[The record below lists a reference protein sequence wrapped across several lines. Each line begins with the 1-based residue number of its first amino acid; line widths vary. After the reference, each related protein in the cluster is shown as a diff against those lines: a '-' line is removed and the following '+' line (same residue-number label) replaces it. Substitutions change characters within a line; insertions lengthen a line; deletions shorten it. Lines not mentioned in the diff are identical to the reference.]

1 MSAKLVQAERKYKT
15 SFAFLFACTTF
26 NLYYSQLEGRLRLGK
41 THNSFWF
48 FTRLALPLSYNQIQA
63 MQQSKPHTPWS
74 WVPSLYFAEG
84 LPYILVIT
92 LSVVMYKQL
101 GLGNAEVA
109 YYTGWFYLPWLIK
122 PLWSPF
128 VDLLKTKRWW
138 IVAMQL
144 LMGAG
149 MAGIAFTLPMA
160 SYLQWTLAVFWLLA
174 FSSATHDV
182 AADGFY
188 MMALDEGQQSF
199 FVGIRSTFYR
209 LATLTGQGGMLIMV
223 DWLLRHH
230 DNNVQQAWTEAFYGA
245 AALFILVGA
254 YHAWILPRPN
264 TDQQRDFAARDL
276 LKEFAHTFATFFK
289 KEGMVPA
296 LLFMLLFRFP
306 EAQLAKMSIPFLMD
320 PLTEGGLGL
329 TLEQIGVIQGTLG
342 PLGLTLGGILGG
354 VCISRGGLKRWLW
367 PMVWAISLPDI
378 VYVYLSYTQPGN
390 LYLISSCL
398 FIEQVGYGFGFTAYM
413 LFLIYYARG
422 THETAHYAIATAF
435 MAAGMMLPG
444 MLSGALQEWMGY
456 RGFFI
461 WIMACCIVTFVVS
474 AFLKIDK
481 DFGKK

>member
-1 MSAKLVQAERKYKT
+1 
-15 SFAFLFACTTF
+15 
-26 NLYYSQLEGRLRLGK
+26 
-41 THNSFWF
+41 
-48 FTRLALPLSYNQIQA
+48 
-63 MQQSKPHTPWS
+63 MQQTTRRTPWA
-74 WVPSLYFAEG
+74 WIPSLYFAEG
-84 LPYILVIT
+84 LPYIIVIT

-128 VDLLKTKRWW
+128 IDLIKTKRWW
-138 IVAMQL
+138 IVTMQL

-160 SYLQWTLAVFWLLA
+160 NYLQWTLAIFWLMA

-188 MMALDEGQQSF
+188 MMALNEGQQSF

-209 LATLTGQGGMLIMV
+209 LATLAGQGGLLIVV
-223 DWLLRHH
+223 DRFLRLYEG
-230 DNNVQQAWTEAFYGA
+230 NAQQAWITAFYA
-245 AALFILVGA
+245 VAFLFIAIAL
-254 YHAWILPRPN
+254 YHAWHLPHPQ
-264 TDQQRDFAARDL
+264 TDRMRNLTAHDL
-276 LKEFAHTFATFFK
+276 LKEFAHTFTTFFQ

-306 EAQLAKMSIPFLMD
+306 EAQLGKMSIPFLMD

-329 TLEQIGVIQGTLG
+329 TLEQIGIIQGTLG
-342 PLGLTLGGILGG
+342 PIGLTLGGILGG
-354 VCISRGGLKRWLW
+354 ICISRGGLKRWLW

-378 VYVYLSYTQPGN
+378 VYVYLSYMQPSN

-398 FIEQVGYGFGFTAYM
+398 FIEQLGYGFGFTAYM

-422 THETAHYAIATAF
+422 THETSHYAIATAF

-444 MLSGALQEWMGY
+444 MLSGVLQEWMGY
-456 RGFFI
+456 RGFFL
-461 WIMACCIVTFVVS
+461 WIMACCAVTFVVS

-481 DFGKK
+481 DFGKKQIG

>member
-1 MSAKLVQAERKYKT
+1 
-15 SFAFLFACTTF
+15 
-26 NLYYSQLEGRLRLGK
+26 
-41 THNSFWF
+41 
-48 FTRLALPLSYNQIQA
+48 
-63 MQQSKPHTPWS
+63 MQQSTRRNPWL

-84 LPYILVIT
+84 LPYIIVIT

-128 VDLLKTKRWW
+128 VDLVKTKRWW
-138 IVAMQL
+138 IVVMQL

-160 SYLQWTLAVFWLLA
+160 SYLQWTLAIFWLMA

-188 MMALDEGQQSF
+188 MMALEEGEQAF

-209 LATLTGQGGMLIMV
+209 LATLAGQGGLLILV
-223 DWLLRHH
+223 DWWMKHSGTDAQGAWVQTFYSVALLF
-230 DNNVQQAWTEAFYGA
+230 V
-245 AALFILVGA
+245 IVGA
-254 YHAWILPRPN
+254 YHTWILPRPKSDETRN
-264 TDQQRDFAARDL
+264 IEARNL
-276 LKEFAHTFATFFK
+276 LKEFGRTFASFFQK
-289 KEGMVPA
+289 KGVVPA

-306 EAQLAKMSIPFLMD
+306 EAQLGKMSIPFLMD
-320 PLTEGGLGL
+320 PLAEGGLGL
-329 TLEQIGVIQGTLG
+329 SLKDIGIIQGTLG
-342 PLGLTLGGILGG
+342 PIGLTLGGILGG

-378 VYVYLSYTQPGN
+378 VYVYLSYVQPGN
-390 LYLISSCL
+390 LYLISACL
-398 FIEQVGYGFGFTAYM
+398 FIEQLGYGFGFTAYM

-444 MLSGALQEWMGY
+444 MLSGVLQEKMGY
-456 RGFFI
+456 QGFFL
-461 WIMACCIVTFVVS
+461 WIMACCAVTFIVS
-474 AFLKIDK
+474 SFLKIDGE
-481 DFGKK
+481 FGKKK

>member
-1 MSAKLVQAERKYKT
+1 
-15 SFAFLFACTTF
+15 
-26 NLYYSQLEGRLRLGK
+26 
-41 THNSFWF
+41 
-48 FTRLALPLSYNQIQA
+48 
-63 MQQSKPHTPWS
+63 MQQSTRRNPWL

-84 LPYILVIT
+84 LPYIIVIT

-128 VDLLKTKRWW
+128 VDLVKTKRWW
-138 IVAMQL
+138 IVVMQL

-160 SYLQWTLAVFWLLA
+160 SYLQWTLAIFWLMA

-188 MMALDEGQQSF
+188 MMALEEGEQAF

-209 LATLTGQGGMLIMV
+209 LATLAGQGGLLILV
-223 DWLLRHH
+223 DWWMKHSGTDAQGAWVQTFYSVALLF
-230 DNNVQQAWTEAFYGA
+230 V
-245 AALFILVGA
+245 IVGA
-254 YHAWILPRPN
+254 YHAWILPRPKSDETRN
-264 TDQQRDFAARDL
+264 IEARNL
-276 LKEFAHTFATFFK
+276 LKEFGRTFASFFQK
-289 KEGMVPA
+289 KGVVPA

-306 EAQLAKMSIPFLMD
+306 EAQLGKMSIPFLMD

-329 TLEQIGVIQGTLG
+329 SLKDIGIIQGTLG
-342 PLGLTLGGILGG
+342 PIGLTLGGILGG
-354 VCISRGGLKRWLW
+354 VCISRSGLKRWLW

-378 VYVYLSYTQPGN
+378 VYVYLSYVQPGN
-390 LYLISSCL
+390 LYLISACL
-398 FIEQVGYGFGFTAYM
+398 FIEQLGYGFGFTAYM

-444 MLSGALQEWMGY
+444 MLSGVLQEKMGY
-456 RGFFI
+456 QGFFL
-461 WIMACCIVTFVVS
+461 WIMACCAVTFIVS
-474 AFLKIDK
+474 SFLKIDGE
-481 DFGKK
+481 FGKKK

>member
-1 MSAKLVQAERKYKT
+1 
-15 SFAFLFACTTF
+15 
-26 NLYYSQLEGRLRLGK
+26 
-41 THNSFWF
+41 
-48 FTRLALPLSYNQIQA
+48 
-63 MQQSKPHTPWS
+63 
-74 WVPSLYFAEG
+74 VPSLYFAEG
-84 LPYILVIT
+84 LPYVIVIT

-144 LMGAG
+144 LMGVG
-149 MAGIAFTLPMA
+149 MAGIAFTLPVDGWL
-160 SYLQWTLAVFWLLA
+160 SWTLAIFWLLA

-188 MMALDEGQQSF
+188 MMALDEGNQSF

-209 LATLTGQGGMLIMV
+209 LATLAGQGGMLIVV
-223 DWLLRHH
+223 DWLIRRYG
-230 DNNVQQAWTEAFYGA
+230 NEREAWIMAFGVV
-245 AALFILVGA
+245 ALLFVLVGI
-254 YHAWILPRPN
+254 YHLLMLPRPH
-264 TDQQRDFAARDL
+264 TDKPRDFAARDL
-276 LKEFAHTFATFFK
+276 LKEFAHTFITFFQ
-289 KEGMVPA
+289 KEGAVPA

-306 EAQLAKMSIPFLMD
+306 EAQLGKMSIPFLMD
-320 PLTEGGLGL
+320 PVAEGGLGL

-342 PLGLTLGGILGG
+342 PIGLTLGGILGG
-354 VCISRGGLKRWLW
+354 ICISRGGLKRWLW

-378 VYVYLSYTQPGN
+378 VYVYLSYAQTASLPV
-390 LYLISSCL
+390 ISACL
-398 FIEQVGYGFGFTAYM
+398 FIEQFGYGFGFTAYM

-444 MLSGALQEWMGY
+444 MMAGALQEWMGY
-456 RGFFI
+456 QGFFI
-461 WIMACCIVTFVVS
+461 WVMACCAVTFVVS
-474 AFLKIDK
+474 AFLKIEDG
-481 DFGKK
+481 FGKK

>member
-1 MSAKLVQAERKYKT
+1 
-15 SFAFLFACTTF
+15 
-26 NLYYSQLEGRLRLGK
+26 
-41 THNSFWF
+41 
-48 FTRLALPLSYNQIQA
+48 
-63 MQQSKPHTPWS
+63 MQQNTQRNPWA

-84 LPYILVIT
+84 LPYVIVIT

-128 VDLLKTKRWW
+128 VDLLRTKRWW

-144 LMGAG
+144 LMGVG

-160 SYLQWTLAVFWLLA
+160 GYLQWTLAIFWLLA

-188 MMALDEGQQSF
+188 MMALSEGDQSF

-209 LATLTGQGGMLIMV
+209 LATLTAQGGMLIVV
-223 DWLLRHH
+223 DWLMRHYG
-230 DNNVQQAWTEAFYGA
+230 NEREAWITAFFVV
-245 AALFILVGA
+245 AALFFVVGL
-254 YHAWILPRPN
+254 YHAWQLPRPSS
-264 TDQQRDFAARDL
+264 DAPRDFAARDL
-276 LKEFAHTFATFFK
+276 LKEFAHTFVTFFQK
-289 KEGMVPA
+289 KGALPA

-306 EAQLAKMSIPFLMD
+306 EAQLAKMGVLFLMD
-320 PLTEGGLGL
+320 PLAEGGLGL

-342 PLGLTLGGILGG
+342 PIGLTLGGILGG

-378 VYVYLSYTQPGN
+378 VYVYLSYVQPAN
-390 LYLISSCL
+390 LYVISSCL
-398 FIEQVGYGFGFTAYM
+398 FVEQFGYGFGFTAYM

-444 MLSGALQEWMGY
+444 MMAGALQELMGY
-456 RGFFI
+456 RLFFV
-461 WIMACCIVTFVVS
+461 WVMVCCAVTFIVS

-481 DFGKK
+481 DFGKKER

>member
-1 MSAKLVQAERKYKT
+1 
-15 SFAFLFACTTF
+15 
-26 NLYYSQLEGRLRLGK
+26 
-41 THNSFWF
+41 
-48 FTRLALPLSYNQIQA
+48 
-63 MQQSKPHTPWS
+63 MQQDIKRNPWA

-84 LPYILVIT
+84 LPYVIVIT

-128 VDLLKTKRWW
+128 VDLLRTKRWW

-144 LMGAG
+144 LMGVG

-160 SYLQWTLAVFWLLA
+160 GYLQWTLAIFWLLA

-188 MMALDEGQQSF
+188 MMALSEGDQSF

-209 LATLTGQGGMLIMV
+209 LATLTAQGGMLILV
-223 DWLLRHH
+223 DWLVRHYG
-230 DNNVQQAWTEAFYGA
+230 NEREAWITAFFIVA
-245 AALFILVGA
+245 ILFIVVGL
-254 YHAWILPRPN
+254 YHARVLPRPSS
-264 TDQQRDFAARDL
+264 DASRDFEARHL
-276 LKEFAHTFATFFK
+276 LREFTHTFVTFFQ
-289 KEGMVPA
+289 KEGALPA

-306 EAQLAKMSIPFLMD
+306 EAQLAKMGVLFLMD
-320 PLTEGGLGL
+320 PLAEGGLGL

-342 PLGLTLGGILGG
+342 PIGLTLGGILGG

-378 VYVYLSYTQPGN
+378 VYVYLSYVQPDN
-390 LYLISSCL
+390 LYIISSCL
-398 FIEQVGYGFGFTAYM
+398 FVEQFGYGFGFTAYM

-444 MLSGALQEWMGY
+444 MMAGALQEMMGY
-456 RGFFI
+456 RLFFI
-461 WIMACCIVTFVVS
+461 WVMACCAVTFIVS
-474 AFLKIDK
+474 AFL
-481 DFGKK
+481 

>member
-1 MSAKLVQAERKYKT
+1 METIERK
-15 SFAFLFACTTF
+15 SAHR
-26 NLYYSQLEGRLRLGK
+26 N
-41 THNSFWF
+41 
-48 FTRLALPLSYNQIQA
+48 
-63 MQQSKPHTPWS
+63 PWT

-84 LPYILVIT
+84 LPYIVVIT

-101 GLGNAEVA
+101 GMGNAEVA

-138 IVAMQL
+138 IVTMQL

-160 SYLQWTLAVFWLLA
+160 NYLQWTLAIFWLMA

-209 LATLTGQGGMLIMV
+209 LATLTGQGAMLIVV
-223 DWLLRHH
+223 DWLVRHH
-230 DNNVQQAWTEAFYGA
+230 GGDVQQAWVTAFFGV
-245 AALFILVGA
+245 AALFILIGV
-254 YHAWILPRPN
+254 YHVLMLPHPKN
-264 TDQQRDFAARDL
+264 DALRDFTARDL
-276 LKEFAHTFATFFK
+276 LKEFAHTFITFFQ
-289 KEGMVPA
+289 KEGVAPA

-342 PLGLTLGGILGG
+342 PIGLTLGGILGG

-378 VYVYLSYTQPGN
+378 VYVYLSYVQPDN
-390 LYLISSCL
+390 LIVISSCL
-398 FIEQVGYGFGFTAYM
+398 FIEQFGYGFGFTAYM

-422 THETAHYAIATAF
+422 AHETAHYAIATAF

-444 MLSGALQEWMGY
+444 MLSGILQEWMGY
-456 RGFFI
+456 KMFFV
-461 WIMACCIVTFVVS
+461 WIMACCAVTFIVS

-481 DFGKK
+481 DFGKKS

>member
-1 MSAKLVQAERKYKT
+1 MDKHTCDSTTQPSVCRKP
-15 SFAFLFACTTF
+15 
-26 NLYYSQLEGRLRLGK
+26 Q
-41 THNSFWF
+41 
-48 FTRLALPLSYNQIQA
+48 
-63 MQQSKPHTPWS
+63 PWA

-84 LPYILVIT
+84 LPYVIVIT

-144 LMGAG
+144 LMGVG
-149 MAGIAFTLPMA
+149 MAGIAFTLPIEGW
-160 SYLQWTLAVFWLLA
+160 LRWTLAIFWLLA

-188 MMALDEGQQSF
+188 MMALDEGNQSF

-209 LATLTGQGGMLIMV
+209 LATLAGQGGMLIVV
-223 DWLLRHH
+223 DWLIRRYG
-230 DNNVQQAWTEAFYGA
+230 NEREAWIMAFGVV
-245 AALFILVGA
+245 ALLFVLVGM
-254 YHAWILPRPN
+254 YHLLMLPRPH
-264 TDQQRDFAARDL
+264 TDKPRDFAARDL
-276 LKEFAHTFATFFK
+276 LKEFAHTFITFFQ
-289 KEGMVPA
+289 KEGAVPA

-306 EAQLAKMSIPFLMD
+306 EAQLGKMSIPFLMD
-320 PLTEGGLGL
+320 PVAEGGLGL

-342 PLGLTLGGILGG
+342 PIGLTLGGILGG
-354 VCISRGGLKRWLW
+354 ICISRGGLKRWLW

-378 VYVYLSYTQPGN
+378 VYVYLSYALPTN
-390 LYLISSCL
+390 LYVISSCL
-398 FIEQVGYGFGFTAYM
+398 FIEQFGYGFGFTAYM

-444 MLSGALQEWMGY
+444 MMAGALQEWMGY

-461 WIMACCIVTFVVS
+461 WIMGCCAVTFVVS
-474 AFLKIDK
+474 AFLKIEEG
-481 DFGKK
+481 FGKK

>member
-1 MSAKLVQAERKYKT
+1 M
-15 SFAFLFACTTF
+15 
-26 NLYYSQLEGRLRLGK
+26 
-41 THNSFWF
+41 
-48 FTRLALPLSYNQIQA
+48 
-63 MQQSKPHTPWS
+63 
-74 WVPSLYFAEG
+74 PSLYFAEG
-84 LPYILVIT
+84 LPYVIVIT

-144 LMGAG
+144 LMGVG
-149 MAGIAFTLPMA
+149 MAGIAFTLPVDGWL
-160 SYLQWTLAVFWLLA
+160 SWTLAIFWLLA

-188 MMALDEGQQSF
+188 MMALDEGNQSF

-209 LATLTGQGGMLIMV
+209 LATLAGQGGMLIVV
-223 DWLLRHH
+223 DWLIRRYG
-230 DNNVQQAWTEAFYGA
+230 NEREAWIMAFGVV
-245 AALFILVGA
+245 ALLFVLVGI
-254 YHAWILPRPN
+254 YHLLMLPRPH
-264 TDQQRDFAARDL
+264 TDKPRDFAARDL
-276 LKEFAHTFATFFK
+276 LKEFAHTFITFFQ
-289 KEGMVPA
+289 KEGAVPA

-306 EAQLAKMSIPFLMD
+306 EAQLGKMSIPFLMD
-320 PLTEGGLGL
+320 PVAEGGLGL

-342 PLGLTLGGILGG
+342 PIGLTLGGILGG
-354 VCISRGGLKRWLW
+354 ICISRGGLKRWLW

-378 VYVYLSYTQPGN
+378 VYVYLSYAQTASLPV
-390 LYLISSCL
+390 ISACL
-398 FIEQVGYGFGFTAYM
+398 FIEQFGYGFGFTAYM

-444 MLSGALQEWMGY
+444 MMAGALQEWMGY
-456 RGFFI
+456 QGFFI
-461 WIMACCIVTFVVS
+461 WVMACCAVTFVVS
-474 AFLKIDK
+474 AFLKIEDG
-481 DFGKK
+481 FGKK

>member
-1 MSAKLVQAERKYKT
+1 MKRNKV
-15 SFAFLFACTTF
+15 
-26 NLYYSQLEGRLRLGK
+26 
-41 THNSFWF
+41 
-48 FTRLALPLSYNQIQA
+48 IQRN
-63 MQQSKPHTPWS
+63 PWA
-74 WVPSLYFAEG
+74 WVPTLYFAEG
-84 LPYILVIT
+84 LPYVIVIT

-101 GLGNAEVA
+101 GMGNAEVA

-128 VDLLKTKRWW
+128 VDLLRTKRWW
-138 IVAMQL
+138 IVTMQL

-160 SYLQWTLAVFWLLA
+160 SYLQWTLAIFWLLA

-188 MMALDEGQQSF
+188 MMALDEGEQSF

-209 LATLTGQGGMLIMV
+209 LATLAGQGGMLIMV
-223 DWLLRHH
+223 DWLLQRHGG
-230 DNNVQQAWTEAFYGA
+230 DAEQAWTQAFYGVA
-245 AALFILVGA
+245 TLFIAVGA
-254 YHAWILPRPN
+254 YHVWMLPRPQ
-264 TDQQRDFAARDL
+264 TDTRRDFATRDL
-276 LKEFAHTFATFFK
+276 MKEFAHTFITFFQ
-289 KEGMVPA
+289 KEGMLPA

-306 EAQLAKMSIPFLMD
+306 EAQLSKMSIPFLMD

-329 TLEQIGVIQGTLG
+329 TLEQIGIIQGTLG
-342 PLGLTLGGILGG
+342 PVGLTLGGILGG
-354 VCISRGGLKRWLW
+354 ICISRGGLKRWLW

-378 VYVYLSYTQPGN
+378 VYVYLSFVQPDN
-390 LYLISSCL
+390 LFITASCL
-398 FIEQVGYGFGFTAYM
+398 FIEQFGYGFGFTAYM

-444 MLSGALQEWMGY
+444 MLSGVMQEWMGY
-456 RGFFI
+456 KGFFI
-461 WIMACCIVTFVVS
+461 WIMACCAVTFIVS

>member
-1 MSAKLVQAERKYKT
+1 MGKKEDNAYK
-15 SFAFLFACTTF
+15 
-26 NLYYSQLEGRLRLGK
+26 
-41 THNSFWF
+41 NS
-48 FTRLALPLSYNQIQA
+48 S
-63 MQQSKPHTPWS
+63 PWA

-84 LPYILVIT
+84 LPYVIVIT

-149 MAGIAFTLPMA
+149 MAGIAFTLPMQH
-160 SYLQWTLAVFWLLA
+160 YLQWTLAIFWLLA

-188 MMALDEGQQSF
+188 MMALDEGDQSF

-209 LATLTGQGGMLIMV
+209 LATLAGQGGMLILV
-223 DWLLRHH
+223 DWFIRHNGN
-230 DNNVQQAWTEAFYGA
+230 DAQQAWIHSFFLI
-245 AALFILVGA
+245 AALFIAVGV
-254 YHAWILPRPN
+254 YHACRLPRPH
-264 TDQQRDFAARDL
+264 TDVPRQFAARDL
-276 LKEFAHTFATFFK
+276 FKEFAHTFVTFFQ
-289 KEGMVPA
+289 KEGALPA

-306 EAQLAKMSIPFLMD
+306 EAQLGKMSIPFLMD

-329 TLEQIGVIQGTLG
+329 TLKQIGVIQGTLG
-342 PLGLTLGGILGG
+342 PIGLTLGGILGG
-354 VCISRGGLKRWLW
+354 ICISRGGLKRWLW

-378 VYVYLSYTQPGN
+378 VYVYLSYALPSN
-390 LYLISSCL
+390 LYVISSCL
-398 FIEQVGYGFGFTAYM
+398 FIEQFGYGFGFTAYM

-444 MLSGALQEWMGY
+444 MMAGALQEWMGY

-461 WIMACCIVTFVVS
+461 WIMGCCAVTFAVS
-474 AFLKIDK
+474 AFLKIEEE
-481 DFGKK
+481 FGKK

>member
-1 MSAKLVQAERKYKT
+1 
-15 SFAFLFACTTF
+15 
-26 NLYYSQLEGRLRLGK
+26 
-41 THNSFWF
+41 
-48 FTRLALPLSYNQIQA
+48 
-63 MQQSKPHTPWS
+63 MQHDRQRTPWA

-84 LPYILVIT
+84 LPYVIVIT

-138 IVAMQL
+138 IVTMQL
-144 LMGAG
+144 LMGVG

-160 SYLQWTLAVFWLLA
+160 SYLQWTLAIFWLLA

-188 MMALDEGQQSF
+188 MMALSEGDQSF

-209 LATLTGQGGMLIMV
+209 LATLTAQGGMLILV
-223 DWLLRHH
+223 DWLMRRCG
-230 DNNVQQAWTEAFYGA
+230 DEREAWIMAFLVV
-245 AALFILVGA
+245 AALFVVVGL
-254 YHAWILPRPN
+254 YHAWQLPHPSN
-264 TDQQRDFAARDL
+264 DAPRDFAVRNL
-276 LKEFAHTFATFFK
+276 LKEFAHTFVTFFQ
-289 KEGMVPA
+289 KEGALPA

-306 EAQLAKMSIPFLMD
+306 EAQLSKMGVLFLMD
-320 PLTEGGLGL
+320 PISEGGLGL

-342 PLGLTLGGILGG
+342 PIGLTLGGILGG

-378 VYVYLSYTQPGN
+378 VYVYLSYVQPAN
-390 LYLISSCL
+390 LYVVSSCL
-398 FIEQVGYGFGFTAYM
+398 FIEQFGYGFGFTAYM

-444 MLSGALQEWMGY
+444 MMAGALQEWMGY
-456 RGFFI
+456 RLFFV
-461 WIMACCIVTFVVS
+461 WIMACCAVTFVVS

>member
-1 MSAKLVQAERKYKT
+1 MSSKT
-15 SFAFLFACTTF
+15 R
-26 NLYYSQLEGRLRLGK
+26 N
-41 THNSFWF
+41 
-48 FTRLALPLSYNQIQA
+48 
-63 MQQSKPHTPWS
+63 PWK

-84 LPYILVIT
+84 LPYVIVIT

-144 LMGAG
+144 LMGVG
-149 MAGIAFTLPMA
+149 MAGIAFTLPVEGW
-160 SYLQWTLAVFWLLA
+160 LHWTLAIFWLLA

-188 MMALDEGQQSF
+188 MMALDEGNQSF

-209 LATLTGQGGMLIMV
+209 LATLAGQGGMLIVV
-223 DWLLRHH
+223 DWLIRRYG
-230 DNNVQQAWTEAFYGA
+230 NEREAWIMAFGVV
-245 AALFILVGA
+245 ALLFVLVGI
-254 YHAWILPRPN
+254 YHLLMLPRPH
-264 TDQQRDFAARDL
+264 TDKPRDFAAHDL
-276 LKEFAHTFATFFK
+276 LKEFAHTFVTFFQ
-289 KEGMVPA
+289 KEGAVPA

-306 EAQLAKMSIPFLMD
+306 EAQLGKMSIPFLMD
-320 PLTEGGLGL
+320 PVAEGGLGL

-342 PLGLTLGGILGG
+342 PIGLTLGGILGG
-354 VCISRGGLKRWLW
+354 ICISRGGLKRWLW

-378 VYVYLSYTQPGN
+378 VYVYLSYAQTTSLPI
-390 LYLISSCL
+390 ISACL
-398 FIEQVGYGFGFTAYM
+398 FIEQIGYGFGFTAYM

-444 MLSGALQEWMGY
+444 MMAGALQEWMGY

-461 WIMACCIVTFVVS
+461 WVMACCAVTFIVS
-474 AFLKIDK
+474 AFLKIEEG
-481 DFGKK
+481 FGKKQ

>member
-1 MSAKLVQAERKYKT
+1 MNSKT
-15 SFAFLFACTTF
+15 R
-26 NLYYSQLEGRLRLGK
+26 N
-41 THNSFWF
+41 
-48 FTRLALPLSYNQIQA
+48 
-63 MQQSKPHTPWS
+63 PWI

-84 LPYILVIT
+84 LPYVIVIT

-149 MAGIAFTLPMA
+149 MAGIAFTLPA
-160 SYLQWTLAVFWLLA
+160 EGWLHWTLAIFWLLA

-188 MMALDEGQQSF
+188 MMALDEGHQSF

-209 LATLTGQGGMLIMV
+209 LATLAGQGGMLIVV
-223 DWLLRHH
+223 DWLIRHYG
-230 DNNVQQAWTEAFYGA
+230 NEREAWTMTFGIV
-245 AALFILVGA
+245 ALLFAIVGA
-254 YHAWILPRPN
+254 YHLLILPRPKSDAGHN
-264 TDQQRDFAARDL
+264 FAARDL
-276 LKEFAHTFATFFK
+276 LKEFAHTFVTFFQK
-289 KEGMVPA
+289 KGAVPA

-320 PLTEGGLGL
+320 PVAEGGLGL

-342 PLGLTLGGILGG
+342 PIGLTLGGILGG
-354 VCISRGGLKRWLW
+354 ICISRHGLKRWLW

-378 VYVYLSYTQPGN
+378 VYVYLSYAQTASLPV
-390 LYLISSCL
+390 ISACL
-398 FIEQVGYGFGFTAYM
+398 FVEQFGYGFGFTAYM

-444 MLSGALQEWMGY
+444 MMAGALQEWMGY
-456 RGFFI
+456 QGFFI
-461 WIMACCIVTFVVS
+461 WVMACCAVTFIVS
-474 AFLKIDK
+474 AFLKIEAG
-481 DFGKK
+481 FGKKS

>member
-1 MSAKLVQAERKYKT
+1 
-15 SFAFLFACTTF
+15 
-26 NLYYSQLEGRLRLGK
+26 
-41 THNSFWF
+41 
-48 FTRLALPLSYNQIQA
+48 
-63 MQQSKPHTPWS
+63 
-74 WVPSLYFAEG
+74 
-84 LPYILVIT
+84 
-92 LSVVMYKQL
+92 MYKQL

-144 LMGAG
+144 LMGVG
-149 MAGIAFTLPMA
+149 MAGIAFTLPVDGW
-160 SYLQWTLAVFWLLA
+160 LRWTLAIFWLMA

-188 MMALDEGQQSF
+188 MMALDEGNQSF

-209 LATLTGQGGMLIMV
+209 LATLAGQGGMLIVV
-223 DWLLRHH
+223 DWLIRRYG
-230 DNNVQQAWTEAFYGA
+230 NEREAWIMAFGVV
-245 AALFILVGA
+245 ALLFVLVGI
-254 YHAWILPRPN
+254 YHLLMLPRPH
-264 TDQQRDFAARDL
+264 TDKPRDFAARDL
-276 LKEFAHTFATFFK
+276 LKEFAHTFVTFFQ
-289 KEGMVPA
+289 KEGAVPA

-306 EAQLAKMSIPFLMD
+306 EAQLGKMSIPFLMD
-320 PLTEGGLGL
+320 PVAEGGLGL

-342 PLGLTLGGILGG
+342 PIGLTLGGILGG
-354 VCISRGGLKRWLW
+354 ICISRGGLKRWLW

-378 VYVYLSYTQPGN
+378 VYVYLSYAQTASLPV
-390 LYLISSCL
+390 ISACL
-398 FIEQVGYGFGFTAYM
+398 FIEQFGYGFGFTAYM

-444 MLSGALQEWMGY
+444 MMAGALQEWMGY

-461 WIMACCIVTFVVS
+461 WVMACCAVTFVVS
-474 AFLKIDK
+474 AFLKIEDG
-481 DFGKK
+481 FGKK

>member
-1 MSAKLVQAERKYKT
+1 MEKKEDNAYK
-15 SFAFLFACTTF
+15 
-26 NLYYSQLEGRLRLGK
+26 
-41 THNSFWF
+41 NS
-48 FTRLALPLSYNQIQA
+48 S
-63 MQQSKPHTPWS
+63 PWA

-84 LPYILVIT
+84 LPYVIVIT

-149 MAGIAFTLPMA
+149 MAGIAFTLPMQH
-160 SYLQWTLAVFWLLA
+160 YLQWTLAIFWLLA

-188 MMALDEGQQSF
+188 MMALDEGDQSF

-209 LATLTGQGGMLIMV
+209 LATLTGQGGMLIIV
-223 DWLLRHH
+223 DWFISHNGN
-230 DNNVQQAWTEAFYGA
+230 DAQQAWIHSFFLI
-245 AALFILVGA
+245 AALFIAVGV
-254 YHAWILPRPN
+254 YHACRLPRPH
-264 TDQQRDFAARDL
+264 TDVPRQFAARDL
-276 LKEFAHTFATFFK
+276 FKEFAHTFVTFFQ
-289 KEGMVPA
+289 KEGALPA

-306 EAQLAKMSIPFLMD
+306 EAQLGKMSIPFLMD

-329 TLEQIGVIQGTLG
+329 TLKQIGVIQGTLG
-342 PLGLTLGGILGG
+342 PIGLTLGGILGG
-354 VCISRGGLKRWLW
+354 ICISRGGLKRWLW

-378 VYVYLSYTQPGN
+378 VYVYLSYALPSN
-390 LYLISSCL
+390 LYVISSCL
-398 FIEQVGYGFGFTAYM
+398 FIEQFGYGFGFTAYM

-444 MLSGALQEWMGY
+444 MMAGALQEWMGY

-461 WIMACCIVTFVVS
+461 WIMGCCAVTFAVS
-474 AFLKIDK
+474 AFLKIEEG
-481 DFGKK
+481 FGKK

>member
-1 MSAKLVQAERKYKT
+1 
-15 SFAFLFACTTF
+15 
-26 NLYYSQLEGRLRLGK
+26 
-41 THNSFWF
+41 
-48 FTRLALPLSYNQIQA
+48 
-63 MQQSKPHTPWS
+63 MQQSTRRNPWA
-74 WVPSLYFAEG
+74 WIPSLYFAEG
-84 LPYILVIT
+84 LPYIIIIT

-101 GLGNAEVA
+101 GLSNAEVA

-128 VDLLKTKRWW
+128 VDLIKTKRWW
-138 IVAMQL
+138 IVTMQL

-160 SYLQWTLAVFWLLA
+160 SYLQWTLAIFWLMA

-209 LATLTGQGGMLIMV
+209 LATLAGQGGMLIVV
-223 DWLLRHH
+223 DWLLQRYEG
-230 DNNVQQAWTEAFYGA
+230 DVEQAWVQTFFGVS
-245 AALFILVGA
+245 ALFIIVGA
-254 YHAWILPRPN
+254 YHAWRLPHPQ
-264 TDQQRDFAARDL
+264 TDKQRDLAARDL
-276 LKEFAHTFATFFK
+276 LREFVHTFVTFFQ
-289 KEGMVPA
+289 KEDVEDVVPA

-320 PLTEGGLGL
+320 PVSEGGLGL

-342 PLGLTLGGILGG
+342 PVGLTLGGILGG
-354 VCISRGGLKRWLW
+354 LCISRHGLKHWLW

-378 VYVYLSYTQPGN
+378 VYVYLSYAQPDN
-390 LYLISSCL
+390 LVIISSCL
-398 FIEQVGYGFGFTAYM
+398 FIEQFGYGFGFTAYM

-444 MLSGALQEWMGY
+444 MLSGFLQEWMGY
-456 RGFFI
+456 RLFFI
-461 WIMACCIVTFVVS
+461 WIMGCCAVTFVVS

>member
-1 MSAKLVQAERKYKT
+1 M
-15 SFAFLFACTTF
+15 
-26 NLYYSQLEGRLRLGK
+26 
-41 THNSFWF
+41 
-48 FTRLALPLSYNQIQA
+48 
-63 MQQSKPHTPWS
+63 
-74 WVPSLYFAEG
+74 PSLYFAEG
-84 LPYILVIT
+84 LPYVIVIT

-144 LMGAG
+144 LMGVG
-149 MAGIAFTLPMA
+149 MAGIAFTLPVDGWL
-160 SYLQWTLAVFWLLA
+160 SWTLAIFWLLA

-188 MMALDEGQQSF
+188 MMALDEGNQSF

-209 LATLTGQGGMLIMV
+209 LATLAGQGGMLIVV
-223 DWLLRHH
+223 DWLIRRYG
-230 DNNVQQAWTEAFYGA
+230 NEREAWIMAFGVV
-245 AALFILVGA
+245 ALLFVLVGM
-254 YHAWILPRPN
+254 YHLLMLPRPH
-264 TDQQRDFAARDL
+264 TDKPRDFAARDL
-276 LKEFAHTFATFFK
+276 LKEFAHTFVTFFQ
-289 KEGMVPA
+289 KEGAVPA

-306 EAQLAKMSIPFLMD
+306 EAQLGKMSIPFLMD
-320 PLTEGGLGL
+320 PVAEGGLGL

-342 PLGLTLGGILGG
+342 PIGLTLGGILGG
-354 VCISRGGLKRWLW
+354 ICISRGGLKRWLW

-378 VYVYLSYTQPGN
+378 VYVYLSYAQTASLPV
-390 LYLISSCL
+390 ISACL
-398 FIEQVGYGFGFTAYM
+398 FIEQFGYGFGFTAYM

-444 MLSGALQEWMGY
+444 MMAGALQEWMGY

-461 WIMACCIVTFVVS
+461 WVMACCAVTFVVS
-474 AFLKIDK
+474 AFLKIEDG
-481 DFGKK
+481 FGKK

>member
-1 MSAKLVQAERKYKT
+1 MEK
-15 SFAFLFACTTF
+15 
-26 NLYYSQLEGRLRLGK
+26 
-41 THNSFWF
+41 
-48 FTRLALPLSYNQIQA
+48 RLAHRN
-63 MQQSKPHTPWS
+63 PWA
-74 WVPSLYFAEG
+74 WVPTLYFAEG
-84 LPYILVIT
+84 LPYVIVIT

-128 VDLLKTKRWW
+128 VDLLRTKRWW
-138 IVAMQL
+138 IVTMQL

-160 SYLQWTLAVFWLLA
+160 GYLQWTLAIFWLMA
-174 FSSATHDV
+174 FSSSTHDI

-188 MMALDEGQQSF
+188 MMALDEGQQSL

-209 LATLTGQGGMLIMV
+209 LATLTGQGAMLIVV
-223 DWLLRHH
+223 DLLVRHYGG
-230 DNNVQQAWTEAFYGA
+230 DIQQAWVTAFFGV
-245 AALFILVGA
+245 AALFIVVGM
-254 YHAWILPRPN
+254 YHVLMLPRPKS
-264 TDQQRDFAARDL
+264 DALRDFAARDL
-276 LKEFAHTFATFFK
+276 LKEFAHTFITFFQ
-289 KEGMVPA
+289 KEGVVPA

-342 PLGLTLGGILGG
+342 PIGLTLGGIIGG

-378 VYVYLSYTQPGN
+378 VYVYLSYVQPDN
-390 LYLISSCL
+390 LVLVSSCL
-398 FIEQVGYGFGFTAYM
+398 FVEQFGYGFGFTAYM

-444 MLSGALQEWMGY
+444 MLSGVLQEWMGY
-456 RGFFI
+456 KMFFV
-461 WIMACCIVTFVVS
+461 WIMVCCAVTFIVS

-481 DFGKK
+481 DFGKKN

>member
-1 MSAKLVQAERKYKT
+1 MSSKT
-15 SFAFLFACTTF
+15 R
-26 NLYYSQLEGRLRLGK
+26 N
-41 THNSFWF
+41 
-48 FTRLALPLSYNQIQA
+48 
-63 MQQSKPHTPWS
+63 PWE

-84 LPYILVIT
+84 LPYVIVIT

-128 VDLLKTKRWW
+128 VDLLKTKCWW

-144 LMGAG
+144 LMGVG
-149 MAGIAFTLPMA
+149 MAGIAFTLPVEGW
-160 SYLQWTLAVFWLLA
+160 LHWTLAIFWLLA

-188 MMALDEGQQSF
+188 MMALDEGNQSF

-209 LATLTGQGGMLIMV
+209 LATLAGQGGMLIVV
-223 DWLLRHH
+223 DWLIRRYG
-230 DNNVQQAWTEAFYGA
+230 NEREAWIMAFGVV
-245 AALFILVGA
+245 ALLFVLVGI
-254 YHAWILPRPN
+254 YHLLMLPRPH
-264 TDQQRDFAARDL
+264 TDKPRDFAARDL
-276 LKEFAHTFATFFK
+276 LKEFAHTFVTFFQ
-289 KEGMVPA
+289 KEGAVPA

-306 EAQLAKMSIPFLMD
+306 EAQLGKMSIPFLMD
-320 PLTEGGLGL
+320 PVAEGGLGL

-342 PLGLTLGGILGG
+342 PIGLTLGGILGG
-354 VCISRGGLKRWLW
+354 ICISRGGLKRWLW

-378 VYVYLSYTQPGN
+378 VYVYLSYVQTASLPV
-390 LYLISSCL
+390 ISACL
-398 FIEQVGYGFGFTAYM
+398 FIEQFGYGFGFTAYM

-444 MLSGALQEWMGY
+444 MMAGALQEWMGY
-456 RGFFI
+456 QGFFI
-461 WIMACCIVTFVVS
+461 WVMACCAVTFIVS
-474 AFLKIDK
+474 AFLKIEEG
-481 DFGKK
+481 FGKKL

>member
-1 MSAKLVQAERKYKT
+1 MKEVMRPA
-15 SFAFLFACTTF
+15 
-26 NLYYSQLEGRLRLGK
+26 
-41 THNSFWF
+41 
-48 FTRLALPLSYNQIQA
+48 
-63 MQQSKPHTPWS
+63 PWT

-84 LPYILVIT
+84 LPYVIVIT

-101 GLGNAEVA
+101 GMGNAEVA

-128 VDLLKTKRWW
+128 VDLLRTKRWW
-138 IVAMQL
+138 IVTMQL

-160 SYLQWTLAVFWLLA
+160 SYLQWTLAIFWLLA

-188 MMALDEGQQSF
+188 MMALDEGEQSF

-209 LATLTGQGGMLIMV
+209 LATLAGQGGILIMV
-223 DWLLRHH
+223 DWLLQRHGG
-230 DNNVQQAWTEAFYGA
+230 DAEQAWTQAFYGV
-245 AALFILVGA
+245 AALFIAVGA
-254 YHAWILPRPN
+254 YHAWMLPRPQ
-264 TDQQRDFAARDL
+264 TDTRRDFATRDL
-276 LKEFAHTFATFFK
+276 MKEFAHTFITFFQK
-289 KEGMVPA
+289 KGMLPA

-306 EAQLAKMSIPFLMD
+306 EAQLSKMSIPFLMD

-329 TLEQIGVIQGTLG
+329 TLEQIGIIQGTLG
-342 PLGLTLGGILGG
+342 PVGLTLGGILGG
-354 VCISRGGLKRWLW
+354 ICISRGGLKRWLW

-378 VYVYLSYTQPGN
+378 VYVYLSFVQPDN
-390 LYLISSCL
+390 LFITASCL
-398 FIEQVGYGFGFTAYM
+398 FIEQFGYGFGFTAYM

-444 MLSGALQEWMGY
+444 MLSGVMQEWMGY
-456 RGFFI
+456 KGFFI
-461 WIMACCIVTFVVS
+461 WIMACCAVTFIVS

>member
-1 MSAKLVQAERKYKT
+1 MEKRVSHR
-15 SFAFLFACTTF
+15 
-26 NLYYSQLEGRLRLGK
+26 N
-41 THNSFWF
+41 
-48 FTRLALPLSYNQIQA
+48 
-63 MQQSKPHTPWS
+63 PWA

-84 LPYILVIT
+84 LPYVIVIT

-128 VDLLKTKRWW
+128 VDLLRTKRWW
-138 IVAMQL
+138 IVTMQL

-160 SYLQWTLAVFWLLA
+160 GYLQWTLAIFWLMA
-174 FSSATHDV
+174 FSSSTHDI

-188 MMALDEGQQSF
+188 MMALDEGQQSL

-209 LATLTGQGGMLIMV
+209 LATLTGQGAMLIVV
-223 DWLLRHH
+223 DWLVRHYGG
-230 DNNVQQAWTEAFYGA
+230 DIQQAWVTAFFGV
-245 AALFILVGA
+245 AALFIVVGM
-254 YHAWILPRPN
+254 YHVLMLPRPKS
-264 TDQQRDFAARDL
+264 DALRDFAARDL
-276 LKEFAHTFATFFK
+276 LKEFAHTFITFFQ
-289 KEGMVPA
+289 KEGVVPA

-320 PLTEGGLGL
+320 SLTEGGLGL

-342 PLGLTLGGILGG
+342 PIGLTLGGILGG

-378 VYVYLSYTQPGN
+378 VYVYLSCVQPDN
-390 LYLISSCL
+390 LVLVSSCL
-398 FIEQVGYGFGFTAYM
+398 FVEQFGYGFGFTAYM

-444 MLSGALQEWMGY
+444 MLSGVLQEWMGY
-456 RGFFI
+456 KMFFV
-461 WIMACCIVTFVVS
+461 WIMVCCVVTFIVS

-481 DFGKK
+481 DFGKKD

>member
-1 MSAKLVQAERKYKT
+1 
-15 SFAFLFACTTF
+15 
-26 NLYYSQLEGRLRLGK
+26 
-41 THNSFWF
+41 
-48 FTRLALPLSYNQIQA
+48 
-63 MQQSKPHTPWS
+63 MQQNTRRNPWA
-74 WVPSLYFAEG
+74 WVPSLYYAEG
-84 LPYILVIT
+84 LPYVIVIT

-128 VDLLKTKRWW
+128 VDLLRTKRWW

-144 LMGAG
+144 LMGVG

-160 SYLQWTLAVFWLLA
+160 GYLQWTLAIFWLLA

-188 MMALDEGQQSF
+188 MMALSEGDQSF

-209 LATLTGQGGMLIMV
+209 LATLTAQGGMLIVV
-223 DWLLRHH
+223 DWLMRHYG
-230 DNNVQQAWTEAFYGA
+230 NEREAWITAFFVV
-245 AALFILVGA
+245 AALFVVVGL
-254 YHAWILPRPN
+254 YHAWQLPRPSS
-264 TDQQRDFAARDL
+264 DAPRDFAARDL
-276 LKEFAHTFATFFK
+276 LKEFAHTFVTFFQK
-289 KEGMVPA
+289 KGALPA

-306 EAQLAKMSIPFLMD
+306 EAQLAKMGVLFLMD
-320 PLTEGGLGL
+320 PLAEGGLGL

-342 PLGLTLGGILGG
+342 PIGLTLGGILGG

-378 VYVYLSYTQPGN
+378 VYVYLSYVQPAN
-390 LYLISSCL
+390 LYVISSCL
-398 FIEQVGYGFGFTAYM
+398 FVEQFGYGFGFTAYM

-444 MLSGALQEWMGY
+444 MMAGALQELMGY
-456 RGFFI
+456 RLFFV
-461 WIMACCIVTFVVS
+461 WVMVCCAVTFIVS

-481 DFGKK
+481 DFGKKER

>member
-1 MSAKLVQAERKYKT
+1 MEKHTCDNATKT
-15 SFAFLFACTTF
+15 SACRK
-26 NLYYSQLEGRLRLGK
+26 S
-41 THNSFWF
+41 W
-48 FTRLALPLSYNQIQA
+48 
-63 MQQSKPHTPWS
+63 PWA

-84 LPYILVIT
+84 LPYVIVIT

-149 MAGIAFTLPMA
+149 MAGIAFTLPMQH
-160 SYLQWTLAVFWLLA
+160 YLQWTLAIFWLLA

-188 MMALDEGQQSF
+188 MMALDEGDQSF

-209 LATLTGQGGMLIMV
+209 LATLAGQGGMLIIV
-223 DWLLRHH
+223 DWFISHNGN
-230 DNNVQQAWTEAFYGA
+230 DAQQAWIHSFFLI
-245 AALFILVGA
+245 AALFIAVGV
-254 YHAWILPRPN
+254 YHACRLPRPH
-264 TDQQRDFAARDL
+264 TDVPRQFAARDL
-276 LKEFAHTFATFFK
+276 LREFAHTFVTFFQ
-289 KEGMVPA
+289 KEGALPA

-306 EAQLAKMSIPFLMD
+306 EAQLGKMSIPFLMD

-329 TLEQIGVIQGTLG
+329 TLKQIGVIQGTLG
-342 PLGLTLGGILGG
+342 PIGLTLGGILGG
-354 VCISRGGLKRWLW
+354 ICISRGGLKRWLW

-378 VYVYLSYTQPGN
+378 VYVYLSYALPSN
-390 LYLISSCL
+390 LYVISSCL
-398 FIEQVGYGFGFTAYM
+398 FIEQFGYGFGFTAYM

-444 MLSGALQEWMGY
+444 MMAGALQEWMGY

-461 WIMACCIVTFVVS
+461 WIMGCCAVTFAVS
-474 AFLKIDK
+474 AFLKIEEG
-481 DFGKK
+481 FGKK

>member
-1 MSAKLVQAERKYKT
+1 
-15 SFAFLFACTTF
+15 
-26 NLYYSQLEGRLRLGK
+26 
-41 THNSFWF
+41 
-48 FTRLALPLSYNQIQA
+48 
-63 MQQSKPHTPWS
+63 MQRTGQRNPWA

-84 LPYILVIT
+84 LPYVIVIT

-138 IVAMQL
+138 IVTMQL
-144 LMGAG
+144 LMGVG

-160 SYLQWTLAVFWLLA
+160 SYLQWTLAIFWLLA

-188 MMALDEGQQSF
+188 MMALSEGDQSF

-209 LATLTGQGGMLIMV
+209 LATLTAQGGMLILV
-223 DWLLRHH
+223 DWLMRRCG
-230 DNNVQQAWTEAFYGA
+230 DEREAWIMAFLVV
-245 AALFILVGA
+245 AALFVVVGL
-254 YHAWILPRPN
+254 YHAWQLPHPSN
-264 TDQQRDFAARDL
+264 DAPRDFAVRNL
-276 LKEFAHTFATFFK
+276 LKEFAHTFVTFFQ
-289 KEGMVPA
+289 KEGALPA

-306 EAQLAKMSIPFLMD
+306 EAQLSKMGVLFLMD
-320 PLTEGGLGL
+320 PISEGGLGL

-342 PLGLTLGGILGG
+342 PIGLTLGGILGG

-378 VYVYLSYTQPGN
+378 VYVYLSYVQPTN
-390 LYLISSCL
+390 LYVVSSCL
-398 FIEQVGYGFGFTAYM
+398 FIEQFGYGFGFTAYM

-444 MLSGALQEWMGY
+444 MMAGALQEWMGY
-456 RGFFI
+456 RLFFV
-461 WIMACCIVTFVVS
+461 WIMACCAVTFVVS

>member
-1 MSAKLVQAERKYKT
+1 MRPA
-15 SFAFLFACTTF
+15 
-26 NLYYSQLEGRLRLGK
+26 
-41 THNSFWF
+41 
-48 FTRLALPLSYNQIQA
+48 
-63 MQQSKPHTPWS
+63 PWA
-74 WVPSLYFAEG
+74 WVPTLYFAEG
-84 LPYILVIT
+84 LPYVIVIT

-101 GLGNAEVA
+101 GMGNAEVA

-128 VDLLKTKRWW
+128 VDLLRTKRWW
-138 IVAMQL
+138 IVTMQL

-160 SYLQWTLAVFWLLA
+160 SYLQWTLAIFWLLA

-188 MMALDEGQQSF
+188 MMALDEGEQSF

-209 LATLTGQGGMLIMV
+209 LATLAGQGGMLIVV
-223 DWLLRHH
+223 DWLLQRHGGEAEE
-230 DNNVQQAWTEAFYGA
+230 AWTQAFYGV
-245 AALFILVGA
+245 AALFIAVGA
-254 YHAWILPRPN
+254 YHAWMLPRPQ
-264 TDQQRDFAARDL
+264 TDTRRDFATRDL
-276 LKEFAHTFATFFK
+276 MKEFAHTFITFFQ
-289 KEGMVPA
+289 KEGMLPA

-306 EAQLAKMSIPFLMD
+306 EAQLSKMSIPFLMD

-329 TLEQIGVIQGTLG
+329 TLEQIGIIQGTLG
-342 PLGLTLGGILGG
+342 PVGLTLGGILGG
-354 VCISRGGLKRWLW
+354 ICISRGGLKRWLW

-378 VYVYLSYTQPGN
+378 VYVYLSFVQPDN
-390 LYLISSCL
+390 LFITASCL
-398 FIEQVGYGFGFTAYM
+398 FIEQFGYGFGFTAYM

-444 MLSGALQEWMGY
+444 MLSGVMQEWMGY
-456 RGFFI
+456 KGFFI
-461 WIMACCIVTFVVS
+461 WIMVCCAVTFIVS

>member
-1 MSAKLVQAERKYKT
+1 MQHHS
-15 SFAFLFACTTF
+15 
-26 NLYYSQLEGRLRLGK
+26 LRR
-41 THNSFWF
+41 N
-48 FTRLALPLSYNQIQA
+48 
-63 MQQSKPHTPWS
+63 PWA

-84 LPYILVIT
+84 LPYVIVIT

-144 LMGAG
+144 LMGVG
-149 MAGIAFTLPMA
+149 MAGIAFTLPVDGW
-160 SYLQWTLAVFWLLA
+160 LRWTLAIFWLMA

-188 MMALDEGQQSF
+188 MMALDEGNQSF

-209 LATLTGQGGMLIMV
+209 LATLAGQGGMLIVV
-223 DWLLRHH
+223 DWLIRRYG
-230 DNNVQQAWTEAFYGA
+230 NEREAWIMAFGVV
-245 AALFILVGA
+245 ALLFVLVGI
-254 YHAWILPRPN
+254 YHLLMLPRPH
-264 TDQQRDFAARDL
+264 TDKPRDFAARDL
-276 LKEFAHTFATFFK
+276 LKEFAHTFVTFFQ
-289 KEGMVPA
+289 KEGAVPA

-306 EAQLAKMSIPFLMD
+306 EAQLGKMSIPFLMD
-320 PLTEGGLGL
+320 PVAEGGLGL

-342 PLGLTLGGILGG
+342 PIGLTLGGILGG
-354 VCISRGGLKRWLW
+354 ICISRGGLKRWLW

-378 VYVYLSYTQPGN
+378 VYVYLSYAQTASLPV
-390 LYLISSCL
+390 ISACL
-398 FIEQVGYGFGFTAYM
+398 FIEQFGYGFGFTAYM

-444 MLSGALQEWMGY
+444 MMAGALQEWMGY

-461 WIMACCIVTFVVS
+461 WVMACCAVTFVVS
-474 AFLKIDK
+474 AFLKIEDG
-481 DFGKK
+481 FGKK